1 MSTEILHDPDAR
13 RYTLGQL
20 QQHGPV
26 PMAHSV
32 GGGEGAALLR
42 IRVEAV
48 QPLTA
53 LAAIPDCLDGRHQP
67 DGSAFDIAAARLRVQ
82 ALQTQPQKAGECLI

>member
-1 MSTEILHDPDAR
+1 MSNFCSLRCFCAR
-13 RYTLGQL
+13 LG
-20 QQHGPV
+20 HW
-26 PMAHSV
+26 

-53 LAAIPDCLDGRHQP
+53 LLVIPDCLDGRHQP

-82 ALQTQPQKAGECLI
+82 ALQAQPQKAGECLI

>member
-1 MSTEILHDPDAR
+1 MDDG

-32 GGGEGAALLR
+32 GGGGGEGAALLR

-53 LAAIPDCLDGRHQP
+53 LAAIPDCLDGRHLP

-82 ALQTQPQKAGECLI
+82 ALQAQPQKAGDCLI

>member
-1 MSTEILHDPDAR
+1 MVDIF
-13 RYTLGQL
+13 
-20 QQHGPV
+20 
-26 PMAHSV
+26 

-82 ALQTQPQKAGECLI
+82 ALQAQPQKAGECLI

>member
-1 MSTEILHDPDAR
+1 MPAATPWGNCSSMALCPWHTE
-13 RYTLGQL
+13 LG
-20 QQHGPV
+20 V
-26 PMAHSV
+26 
-32 GGGEGAALLR
+32 GGEGAALLR

-82 ALQTQPQKAGECLI
+82 ALQAQPQKAGERPI